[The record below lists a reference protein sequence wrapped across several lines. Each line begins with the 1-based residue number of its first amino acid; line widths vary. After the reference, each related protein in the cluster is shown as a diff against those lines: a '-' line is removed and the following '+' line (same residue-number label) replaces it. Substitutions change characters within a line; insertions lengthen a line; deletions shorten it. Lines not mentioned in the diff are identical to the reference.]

1 VLREGQKRRL
11 QTAEMEHLKAVG
23 DFRLAHKIR
32 NYIRTQLKV
41 KIVMKGWRTDKEMLH
56 TGWMQDNRIQT
67 SN

>member
-1 VLREGQKRRL
+1 
-11 QTAEMEHLKAVG
+11 MEHLKAVG